1 MQVKLLYLEQ
11 TFSKLCFCID
21 EGIITKDVSYPL
33 KINIL
38 LSYISIYRSVTLSLT
53 KKFITFGYI
62 SLKLPNLTQ
71 NFVETSISINII
83 KLF

>member
-21 EGIITKDVSYPL
+21 EGIITKDVSYLL

-38 LSYISIYRSVTLSLT
+38 LSHINIYKSVTLSSIE
-53 KKFITFGYI
+53 KFITFGYI
-62 SLKLPNLTQ
+62 SLKPPNLTQ
-71 NFVETSISINII
+71 NFVEISISINII